1 MAREVGKKYSIWF
14 PSNTYNPSDLPLMT
28 FTKEY
33 VPPKL
38 VKIKHGTTILEFPI
52 GTVAH
57 HQGDTLTAVTLPGG
71 EIVNLIQEDQ

>member
-1 MAREVGKKYSIWF
+1 MTGKGGKEYSIWF
-14 PSNTYNPSDLPLMT
+14 PSNTKNPSDLSPLT